1 MIKAFLGCLALWFLS
16 AAAQPAAADEPLET
30 CFACHGE
37 KGVSQNPLI
46 PSLAGQQPAYVL
58 VQLYM
63 FREKLRLFDAMNE
76 MAKNLTDDDLRRI
89 SDLVGALPPPPPPA
103 DAGDPARMDRAGALA
118 TAEHC
123 NSCHSADYAGRDNIP
138 RLRDQREDYLAQ
150 ALRQYKSNER
160 AGYDGTMAEVT
171 QPISDA
177 QIDEFAYYLAHL
189 Q

>member
-1 MIKAFLGCLALWFLS
+1 LIRRVLGVAALTIL
-16 AAAQPAAADEPLET
+16 AAARPAVADDPLET

-37 KGVSQNPLI
+37 KGVSGNPLI

-63 FREKLRLFDAMNE
+63 FRERLRLFDAMNE
-76 MAKNLTDDDLRRI
+76 MAKTLSDDDLRKI
-89 SDLVGALPPPPPPA
+89 SDLVGALPPPPPPV
-103 DAGDPARMDRAGALA
+103 DMGEPSRMERVGALA

-123 NSCHSADYAGRDNIP
+123 NSCHNPDYSGRDNIP

-150 ALRQYKSNER
+150 ALRQYKSNQR

-177 QIDEFAYYLAHL
+177 QIDDFAYYLAHL
-189 Q
+189 R